1 MTRQDLERLARR
13 FALMLGGEVLQ
24 SLFHLGLNLALVR
37 ALSAHDYGLFAM
49 VFGIGAIALT
59 FVRAVAGVPAATF
72 IPQARSAE
80 AARADAVSFGTGAV
94 VASLALGL
102 VTALAFAPFV
112 GAGALAAGALVTAWS
127 LRSFVRTLLIV
138 RGRAGV
144 AGASDLAY
152 AGSGA
157 LLLVLLLWGE
167 GGHSL
172 WGDMSM
178 LAVAHGIGIA
188 AAFAILREPVRID
201 LRHAAR
207 RYRRLWRS
215 FAWSV
220 AATATANLQGQGP
233 MLLVGLLAG
242 PAAYAPIAAVL
253 VLFSPLRLLGTVVV
267 NLTQPEMARLIAAG
281 EARRLRLVAAAGSA
295 VLTAACLAYGAA
307 LLLLAGP
314 IEAHLFAG
322 HFAREPFA
330 LIVALV
336 FATVTLTMLYAG
348 PKTLL
353 ETRRGF
359 RSLAAMALASAGLGM
374 ALVAAL
380 VVLVAPAWSM
390 AGVAASEIVVLIWCW
405 RSVLHGREAAPAA
418 RPDPIHGL
426 VPSLPR
432 RL

>member
-1 MTRQDLERLARR
+1 MRRREALGFYPLRDLRRQPED
-13 FALMLGGEVLQ
+13 
-24 SLFHLGLNLALVR
+24 GLW
-37 ALSAHDYGLFAM
+37 
-49 VFGIGAIALT
+49 
-59 FVRAVAGVPAATF
+59 VA
-72 IPQARSAE
+72 
-80 AARADAVSFGTGAV
+80 TGPDPV
-94 VASLALGL
+94 LALGPAAAVAAL
-102 VTALAFAPFV
+102 SGATVRVRCRLDGAPPVLAVTA
-112 GAGALAAGALVTAWS
+112 
-127 LRSFVRTLLIV
+127 
-138 RGRAGV
+138 
-144 AGASDLAY
+144 D
-152 AGSGA
+152 
-157 LLLVLLLWGE
+157 GE
-167 GGHSL
+167 
-172 WGDMSM
+172 D
-178 LAVAHGIGIA
+178 
-188 AAFAILREPVRID
+188 
-201 LRHAAR
+201 AAR

-374 ALVAAL
+374 SLVAAL

-405 RSVLHGREAAPAA
+405 RSVLHGREAAPVA